1 MVAITMVI
9 VMGTTTGIVTTTG
22 TATTT
27 DKVVDMTTI
36 MAMLMTMATDPP
48 HGILAIIVL
57 HFYVTEK
64 FCKKQQEE
72 RATVDNE
79 TKKQ

>member
-1 MVAITMVI
+1 
-9 VMGTTTGIVTTTG
+9 
-22 TATTT
+22 
-27 DKVVDMTTI
+27 
-36 MAMLMTMATDPP
+36 MATDPP